1 MTIIK
6 YIIQNKKKCKGKELT
21 YGLLAGRI
29 SIELTNNN
37 KMSVTYQPKA
47 GRRKKRHG
55 FIERNSTK
63 NGKAVL
69 KRRRQAGRKKLSI

>member
-1 MTIIK
+1 MVIIK
-6 YIIQNKKKCKGKELT
+6 YIIQNKKKCKGKKLT
-21 YGLLAGRI
+21 YGLLADRI
-29 SIELTNNN
+29 LIELTNNN

-69 KRRRQAGRKKLSI
+69 KRRRQTGRKKLSV

>member
-1 MTIIK
+1 
-6 YIIQNKKKCKGKELT
+6 
-21 YGLLAGRI
+21 
-29 SIELTNNN
+29 
-37 KMSVTYQPKA
+37 MSVTYQPKA

-69 KRRRQAGRKKLSI
+69 KRRRQAGRKKLSV